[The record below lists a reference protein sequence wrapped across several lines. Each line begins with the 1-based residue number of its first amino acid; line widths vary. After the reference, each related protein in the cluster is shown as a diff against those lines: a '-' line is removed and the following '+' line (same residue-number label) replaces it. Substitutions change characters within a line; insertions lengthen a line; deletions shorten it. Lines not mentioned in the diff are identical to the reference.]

1 MMTQFAR
8 KTTAIVAAFA
18 LSAVM
23 FAPAVASAQGPG
35 APARAVTLP
44 VVGTVAT
51 GGTFNGAVNIT
62 RFVNQNGQVMAEGLL
77 TGILTN
83 ATGTATTVVSTFA
96 TPVNITQATCSI
108 LHLDLGPLS
117 LNLLGL
123 QVNLSEI
130 VLDITGQTGAGNLLG
145 NLLCG
150 IAGLLDSPGGLA
162 RLLNQLLGILG

>member
-1 MMTQFAR
+1 MRTFVR
-8 KTTAIVAAFA
+8 KTTAIIAALA

-23 FAPAVASAQGPG
+23 LTPSVASAQANVRPV
-35 APARAVTLP
+35 ALP
-44 VVGTVAT
+44 VVGTIVG
-51 GGTFNGAVNIT
+51 GGTFNGAATIT
-62 RFVNQNGQVMAEGLL
+62 RFVNQNGQLTAVGVL
-77 TGILTN
+77 TGILNN
-83 ATGTATTVVSTFA
+83 AGTSTTVVSTFA

-108 LHLDLGPLS
+108 LHLDLGPLD

-130 VLDITGQTGAGNLLG
+130 ILDITGQTGAGNLLG

-162 RLLNQLLGILG
+162 RLLNQILGILG